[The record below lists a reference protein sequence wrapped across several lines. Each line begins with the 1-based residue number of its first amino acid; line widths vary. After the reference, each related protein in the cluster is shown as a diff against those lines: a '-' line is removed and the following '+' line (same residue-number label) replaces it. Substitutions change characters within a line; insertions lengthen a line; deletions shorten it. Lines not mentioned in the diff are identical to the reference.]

1 MRTGLVGVCA
11 DGQELGSGRA
21 DGGTVCGAGNVAV
34 TEFGVLLAAARRW
47 PA

>member
-11 DGQELGSGRA
+11 DGREFGWGGAGS
-21 DGGTVCGAGNVAV
+21 GTVCGAGNVAV